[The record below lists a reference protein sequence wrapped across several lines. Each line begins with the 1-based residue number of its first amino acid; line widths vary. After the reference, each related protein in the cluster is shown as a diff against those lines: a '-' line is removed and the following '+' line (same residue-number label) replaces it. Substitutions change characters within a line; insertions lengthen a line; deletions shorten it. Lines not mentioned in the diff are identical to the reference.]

1 MTFSPDA
8 LVAFAE
14 AALAKAGMDAK
25 ARLVAEILVQ
35 ADLMG
40 HDTHGVALLPGYI
53 GELQRG
59 TMLGYGEPEV
69 LRDHGAVAHWDG
81 RWLSGISIVA
91 AAIDTAAAKARLYGI
106 GAVSIKHAHHTAC
119 LQAYL
124 ERATSN
130 GLMVIIASSDPAT
143 STVAPFCGLDAVFGP
158 DPIAVGI
165 PTKGDPILIDMSSS
179 ITTNGMVARTVR
191 EGGRLGGQ
199 WLQDSQGN
207 LTDDPQV
214 LTTQP
219 PGTLLLAGGHDH
231 GQKGYG
237 LALTVEAL
245 SHGLSGGG
253 RKTASPR
260 WTASVFVQVLD
271 PAAFAGSDQFVEET
285 EHLVWLCHQSR
296 VAPGLDLASVR
307 VPGEQAQ
314 ARRRMALQNGVEL
327 REGTMVELAALSER
341 LGVPLLIEPHIDA
354 TRSS

>member
-1 MTFSPDA
+1 MTFSAQA

-14 AALAKAGMDAK
+14 AALVRAGMDTK
-25 ARLVAEILVQ
+25 ARLVAEILVE

-40 HDTHGVALLPGYI
+40 HDTHGLALLPAYV

-59 TMLGYGEPEV
+59 TMLGSGEPEV

-81 RWLSGISIVA
+81 HWLSGVGLVVD
-91 AAIDTAAAKARLYGI
+91 AIDTAAAKARLYGI
-106 GAVSIKHAHHTAC
+106 GAVSIRHAHHTAC

-124 ERATSN
+124 ERATSK
-130 GLMVIIASSDPAT
+130 GLMVIIASSDPT
-143 STVAPFCGLDAVFGP
+143 SATVAPFGGLDAVLGP

-165 PTKGDPILIDMSSS
+165 PTAGDPILIDMSSS
-179 ITTNGMVARTVR
+179 ITTNGMVARTAR

-199 WLQDSQGN
+199 WLQDSQGR

-214 LTTQP
+214 LATQP

-245 SHGLSGGG
+245 SQGLSGGG

-271 PAAFAGSDQFVEET
+271 PAAFAGSDQFIDET

-296 VAPGLDLASVR
+296 VRPGLDLAKVR

-314 ARRRMALQNGVEL
+314 ARRRMALQNGIAL
-327 REGTMVELAALSER
+327 RDGTMAELTVLSDR
-341 LGVPLLIEPHIDA
+341 LGVPLLNKTE
-354 TRSS
+354 T